1 MTYDSRKPCFLTLVF
16 AAACGFFLSMNVAHA
31 QGGNIIAKSGLIVD
45 LDADKDVV
53 QDNGQIASW
62 KNQVDWKASLFK
74 ATRPDGHPTLRPKVE
89 SINGHASIIFK
100 KQELLNDD
108 EDAFDRLITGS
119 GYTWFAVVSPGH
131 QITMLKDVCSFFGDL
146 KNGPFYEGFWAGFT
160 DDDVIW
166 AGSRNGRSQ
175 QTGNPDNPK
184 VLGTSQL
191 KEGVFYVAAGR
202 MAAGTGDVKIELFV
216 NDPKPAAAGIY
227 PVNPAAN
234 SSKMAIG
241 QERDA
246 TNHPGRESYIGEMA
260 RIMFWERP
268 LNDAEMQGTMNAL
281 KAYYGIK

>member
-1 MTYDSRKPCFLTLVF
+1 MTPNSTRKFPLKLAFGVASGFLLI
-16 AAACGFFLSMNVAHA
+16 MNIANA
-31 QGGNIIAKSGLIVD
+31 QRTNTIVKSGLIVD

-53 QDNGQIASW
+53 QDNGQIVSW
-62 KNQVDWKASLFK
+62 KNQVNWKASLFK
-74 ATRPDGHPTLRPKVE
+74 ATRVDGHPTLRPHVA
-89 SINGHASIIFK
+89 SINNHASIIFK

-108 EDAFDRLITGS
+108 EDAFDPLITGS
-119 GYTWFAVVSPGH
+119 GYTWFAVVTPGH
-131 QITMLKDVCSFFGDL
+131 QITMEEDICSFFGNL

-160 DDDVIW
+160 DDNVIW
-166 AGSRNGRSQ
+166 AGSRNGRTQ
-175 QTGNPDNPK
+175 ETGNPDNPK
-184 VLGTSQL
+184 VLGPRL
-191 KEGVFYVAAGR
+191 EEGVFYVAAGR
-202 MAAGTGDVKIELFV
+202 LAAGTGDVKLELFV
-216 NDPKPAAAGIY
+216 KDPTPVAAGIY

-268 LNDAEMQGTMNAL
+268 LTDTEMAATMNAL